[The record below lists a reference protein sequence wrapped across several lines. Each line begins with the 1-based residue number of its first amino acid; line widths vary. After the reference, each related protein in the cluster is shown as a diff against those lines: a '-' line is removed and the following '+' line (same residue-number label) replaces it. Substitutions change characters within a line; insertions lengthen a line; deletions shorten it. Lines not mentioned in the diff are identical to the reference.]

1 MIALEQQL
9 HLNEYTTLHKPTGPE
24 SRTRIRSQYCFF
36 NIFDEKE
43 KLNIWVKPVIELRF
57 SNGDTCDT
65 SEEWARER

>member
-9 HLNEYTTLHKPTGPE
+9 HLNEYATLHKPTGPE

-43 KLNIWVKPVIELRF
+43 KLNI
-57 SNGDTCDT
+57 
-65 SEEWARER
+65 